1 MKKKRKKVKQ
11 RIKVMTPPEE
21 KTPNWDQVSILCMTR
36 GYLLEFDPGHS
47 IYTSFYSRPQYV
59 HETIESLFTQLKE
72 VLESKKK

>member
-11 RIKVMTPPEE
+11 RIKVMSPPEE
-21 KTPNWDQVSILCMTR
+21 KTPTWDQVSILCMTR

-47 IYTSFYSRPQYV
+47 MLTSYFERPQYV

-72 VLESKKK
+72 VLEKKVK